1 MLWIISGP
9 TSAGKSTFIRSEQF
23 FALTGFRP
31 KKKLL
36 IKPMDVPASD
46 PRLVADAD
54 CIVHY
59 NILRPV
65 SLFAR
70 SEATQATSPREYQE
84 RSVQFTADPWWTEF
98 VRRTKDK
105 PKRAVIVVASP
116 AVIWERA
123 GGRRGY
129 NIEYWRSLYEKLNFP
144 DIYRAW
150 CLELEGQQIP
160 FNFID
165 ATDSTYPRLETEAA
179 FEIVDRKVMNTTYS
193 KQQIEKILDEE
204 HFAYH
209 RVNLPFG
216 LHTRGRDRSRT
227 RDLIFRE
234 SLSGK
239 SVLDVG
245 SALGYFCFEAEAR
258 GAVRVVGVELDRER
272 FRQAC
277 LLKDIIGSGV
287 EFLQRDILKEPLDE
301 RFDYVC
307 LLNVIHHLD
316 EPIRA
321 IHQLAAIAREFLIIE
336 FPTFEDA
343 KFRKTTRIRFP
354 KRYNRL
360 PLIGV
365 SSKKATGEKTDGGQ
379 TFVFSPDALTRI
391 LKDHRPLFSEIKIID
406 SPVSGRKIAICRK

>member
-9 TSAGKSTFIRSEQF
+9 TSVGKSTFIQSKQF
-23 FALTGFRP
+23 PALTGFRP
-31 KKKLL
+31 KKKLV
-36 IKPMDVPASD
+36 IKPMDVPAND
-46 PRLVADAD
+46 PQLFADAD

-59 NILRPV
+59 NMLRPV

-70 SEATQATSPREYQE
+70 SEATEATSPREYQT
-84 RSVQFTADPWWTEF
+84 RSLEFTADPWWNEF
-98 VRRTKDK
+98 SRLAKDK
-105 PKRAVIVVASP
+105 PKRAVVVVGNLA
-116 AVIWERA
+116 AILERA

-129 NIEYWRSLYEKLNFP
+129 NIEYWTSLYQKLNLP

-150 CLELEGQQIP
+150 CSELERQQIP
-160 FNFID
+160 FTFVD
-165 ATDSTYPRLETEAA
+165 ATDSTYPVLDAAAA
-179 FEIVDRKVMNTTYS
+179 FEIVDRNVMKTSYS
-193 KQQIEKILDEE
+193 KQQIEKILQEE
-204 HFAYH
+204 RFHYH
-209 RVNLPFG
+209 RVNLPYG
-216 LHTRGRDRSRT
+216 LHTPGRDRTAT
-227 RDLIFRE
+227 RDLIFPE

-258 GAVRVVGVELDRER
+258 GAARVVGVELDRER

-287 EFLQRDILKEPLDE
+287 EFLQRDILRQPLHE
-301 RFDYVC
+301 QFDYVC

-321 IHQLAAIAREFLIIE
+321 IHQLAAIARELLVIE
-336 FPTFEDA
+336 FPTFEDP

-354 KRYNRL
+354 KRYNLL

-365 SSKKATGEKTDGGQ
+365 SSKRATSKKANSGQ
-379 TFVFSPDALTRI
+379 TFVFTPDAITRI
-391 LKDHRPLFSEIKIID
+391 LQDHRPLFSQIKIID
-406 SPVSGRKIAICRK
+406 SPVSGRKIALCRR